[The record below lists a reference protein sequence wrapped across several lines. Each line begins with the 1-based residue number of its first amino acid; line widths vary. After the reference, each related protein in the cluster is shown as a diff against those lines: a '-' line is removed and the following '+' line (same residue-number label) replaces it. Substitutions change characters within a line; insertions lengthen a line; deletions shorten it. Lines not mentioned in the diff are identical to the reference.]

1 MVDLHILMFFY
12 KKTKQKFIKL
22 LKSKIVKVFVFIH
35 RTNLKN
41 ATKFIVEFDAH
52 LPFMNVK
59 AEYAMSGNVIR
70 IPVKMNGNIDLDFG
84 KQLELP

>member
-22 LKSKIVKVFVFIH
+22 LKSKIVFFFIH

-41 ATKFIVEFDAH
+41 PTKFIVEFDAH